1 MVRKLGYPSGLPG
14 GQIVM
19 GDTYEHDLISDLER
33 RFKTLAGDD
42 NLLDRDEFKRAL
54 SLKDDYYADRLFD
67 MVDDDDSKSVELGEF
82 IEFVHQMTSA
92 DTRTRVEF
100 AFRLHD
106 PDDSGG
112 IDLAELRQ
120 IIQSSVTQHGVELPE
135 RAIDG
140 LTELLFKRA
149 DEDDNGTIDANEFA
163 AVLEA
168 YPNLK
173 SQLTFS
179 AATWLRPRSAPKQTP
194 NVMSK
199 VRARIGSS
207 ARWTSNN
214 KSAVFWLSVYA
225 LVNIALFW
233 NAAETYAAQGANI
246 YVQIARGGGAC
257 LNFNGALILLPMLRH
272 LLTWVRA
279 SVFGDLL
286 PVDDSI
292 AFHKLVGHVMM
303 VFAVIHTIAHFLNY
317 STLPES
323 ITFYAFETHA
333 GLTGVLLMAIFL
345 VMWVCALEFIRRGGH
360 FELFYFTHF
369 GYVAWFVLA
378 LMHGP
383 VFWQWASV
391 PIAGYVIERI
401 IRTARTNRAMPVNAL
416 EPLTSGVTRLEL
428 QLPDRFRYRTGDYVF
443 IKYPEVSK
451 HEWHP
456 FTVTTCPEETGRLSV
471 HVRGLGNWTK
481 RLYKIA
487 KSKAGAEQLGVAY
500 IDGPY
505 GTPATRIF
513 DSHIAVLI
521 GAGIGVTPFA
531 AILKSLF
538 LRRAAGDPNLSVEK
552 IHFFWMNRDQHAF
565 EWFSD
570 MIADLERQ
578 DLKGE
583 FLDAQIY
590 LTGVKLD
597 MTSAMLDIA
606 MDVYQQ
612 DTGKD
617 LLTGLRNRTNLDRP
631 QWPQIFADLAEEHAS
646 NKVDVFFC
654 GPAPLAKQLS
664 VVAAKHGFGFHKE
677 NF

>member
-1 MVRKLGYPSGLPG
+1 MA
-14 GQIVM
+14 
-19 GDTYEHDLISDLER
+19 DTSDGTLVAELED
-33 RFKTLAGDD
+33 RFKKIAGED
-42 NLLDRDEFKRAL
+42 NLLDRDEFRQAL
-54 SLKDDYYADRLFD
+54 SLTDDYYADRIFD
-67 MVDDDDSKSVELGEF
+67 IVDDDDSGSVELGEF
-82 IEFVHQMTSA
+82 MEFVRQMTSA
-92 DTRTRVEF
+92 DTEERIAF

-112 IDLAELRQ
+112 IDMGELRQ
-120 IIQSSVTQHGVELPE
+120 IIKSSVSQHGIELPE

-140 LTELLFKRA
+140 MTELLFKRA
-149 DEDDNGTIDANEFA
+149 DNDGSGSIDADEFA
-163 AVLEA
+163 AVLDA
-168 YPNLK
+168 YPGLK

-179 AATWLRPRSAPKQTP
+179 AATWLRPRRTP
-194 NVMSK
+194 SGRPSPGSK
-199 VRARIGSS
+199 LRTKLAAS
-207 ARWTSNN
+207 ARWISNN
-214 KSAVFWLSVYA
+214 KPATFWLCVYA
-225 LVNIALFW
+225 LVNIGLFW
-233 NAAETYAAQGANI
+233 NAVETYAAQGANT

-257 LNFNGALILLPMLRH
+257 LNFNGALILIPMLRH
-272 LLTWVRA
+272 LLTRVRA
-279 SVFGDLL
+279 SVFGDLF
-286 PVDDSI
+286 PIDESI

-303 VFAVIHTIAHFLNY
+303 GFAVIHTIAHFLNY

-323 ITFYAFETHA
+323 IGFYALQTHA
-333 GLTGVLLMAIFL
+333 GLTGVLLMAVFM
-345 VMWVCALEFIRRGGH
+345 VMWVCALDFIRRGGH

-378 LMHGP
+378 LLHGP
-383 VFWQWASV
+383 VFWMWTIV
-391 PIAGYVIERI
+391 PITGYVIERV
-401 IRTARTNRAMPVNAL
+401 IRTAGTNRAMPVNAL

-428 QLPDRFRYRTGDYVF
+428 QLPDGFRYRTGDYVF
-443 IKYPEVSK
+443 IKYPDVSK

-456 FTVTTCPEETGRLSV
+456 FTVTTCPEETGKLSV

-481 RLYKIA
+481 RLYKTA
-487 KSKAGAEQLGVAY
+487 KDKAGADNLGVAY

-513 DSHIAVLI
+513 QSRVAVLI

-538 LRRAAGDPNLSVEK
+538 MRRAVGDTDMAVEK
-552 IHFFWMNRDQHAF
+552 AHFIWMNRDQHAF

-570 MIADLERQ
+570 MIAGLERE
-578 DLKGE
+578 DPDGT

-631 QWPQIFADLAEEHAS
+631 KWPQIFEALAKEHEAG
-646 NKVDVFFC
+646 KVDVYFC

-664 VVAAKHGFGFHKE
+664 TLAGQHGFGFHKE

>member
-1 MVRKLGYPSGLPG
+1 MAVVS
-14 GQIVM
+14 
-19 GDTYEHDLISDLER
+19 DSDLIAELES
-33 RFKTLAGDD
+33 RFKKIAGDD
-42 NLLDRDEFKRAL
+42 NLLDRDEFRRAL
-54 SLKDDYYADRLFD
+54 SLNDDYYADRIFD
-67 MVDDDDSKSVELGEF
+67 IVDDDHSQSVELGEF
-82 IEFVHQMTSA
+82 MEFVRQMTSA
-92 DTRTRVEF
+92 ETEERIAF

-112 IDLAELRQ
+112 IDQDELRQ
-120 IIQSSVTQHGVELPE
+120 IIQSSVGQHGIELPD

-140 LTELLFKRA
+140 MSELLFKRA
-149 DEDDNGTIDANEFA
+149 DDDGSGSIDAVEFA
-163 AVLEA
+163 AVLDA
-168 YPNLK
+168 YPGLK

-179 AATWLRPRSAPKQTP
+179 AATWLRPRREPTAQPTAASKIQKKFSA
-194 NVMSK
+194 
-199 VRARIGSS
+199 G
-207 ARWTSNN
+207 ARWASNN
-214 KSAVFWLSVYA
+214 KTAAFWLFVYA
-225 LVNIALFW
+225 LVNIGLFW
-233 NAAETYAAQGANI
+233 NAVETYAAEGANI

-257 LNFNGALILLPMLRH
+257 LNFNGALILIPMLRH
-272 LLTWVRA
+272 LLTRVRA
-279 SVFGDLL
+279 STFGDLF

-303 VFAVIHTIAHFLNY
+303 GFAVIHTIAHFLNY

-323 ITFYAFETHA
+323 IAFYALETHA
-333 GLTGVLLMAIFL
+333 GLTGVLLMGVFM
-345 VMWVCALEFIRRGGH
+345 VMWVCALDYIRRGGH

-369 GYVAWFVLA
+369 GYVVWFILA

-383 VFWQWASV
+383 VFWQWTIL

-428 QLPDRFRYRTGDYVF
+428 QLPEGFRYRTGDYVF

-456 FTVTTCPEETGRLSV
+456 FTVTTCPEETGKLSV

-481 RLYKIA
+481 RLYKTATA
-487 KSKAGAEQLGVAY
+487 KADSGNLGVAY

-513 DSHIAVLI
+513 QSRVAVLI

-538 LRRAAGDPNLSVEK
+538 MRRAAGDTDMVVEK
-552 IHFFWMNRDQHAF
+552 AHFIWMNRDQHAF

-570 MIADLERQ
+570 MIADLESQ
-578 DLKGE
+578 DPDGT

-606 MDVYQQ
+606 MDVYQK
-612 DTGKD
+612 DMGKD

-631 QWPQIFADLAEEHAS
+631 KWPDIFKSLAEEHKES
-646 NKVDVFFC
+646 KVDVYFC
-654 GPAPLAKQLS
+654 GPSPLAKQLGS
-664 VVAAKHGFGFHKE
+664 LAGKHGFGFHKE

>member
-1 MVRKLGYPSGLPG
+1 MTAS
-14 GQIVM
+14 
-19 GDTYEHDLISDLER
+19 TESDLIAELEA
-33 RFKTLAGDD
+33 RFKKIAGDD
-42 NLLDRDEFKRAL
+42 NLLDRDEFRRAL
-54 SLKDDYYADRLFD
+54 SLTDDYYADRIFD
-67 MVDDDDSKSVELGEF
+67 IVDDDDSNSVELSEF
-82 IEFVHQMTSA
+82 LEFVRRMTTA
-92 DTRTRVEF
+92 ETEERIAF

-112 IDLAELRQ
+112 IDLGELRQ
-120 IIQSSVTQHGVELPE
+120 IIQSSVGQHGIQLPE

-140 LTELLFKRA
+140 MTELLFRRA
-149 DEDDNGTIDANEFA
+149 DEDDSGAIDASEFA
-163 AVLEA
+163 AVLDA
-168 YPNLK
+168 YPGLK

-179 AATWLRPRSAPKQTP
+179 AATWLRPKREPASKTTSATKLQ
-194 NVMSK
+194 NK
-199 VRARIGSS
+199 ISS
-207 ARWTSNN
+207 ATRWASNN
-214 KSAVFWLSVYA
+214 KAAVFWLCIYA
-225 LVNIALFW
+225 LVNIGLFW
-233 NAAETYAAQGANI
+233 HAVETYAAQGANV

-257 LNFNGALILLPMLRH
+257 LNFNGALILIPMLRH

-279 SVFGDLL
+279 SVFGDLF

-303 VFAVIHTIAHFLNY
+303 GFAVIHTIAHFLNY

-323 ITFYAFETHA
+323 IAFYAFETHA
-333 GLTGVLLMAIFL
+333 GLTGVLLMVVFM
-345 VMWVCALEFIRRGGH
+345 VMWVCALDFVRRGGH

-369 GYVAWFVLA
+369 GYVAWFILA
-378 LMHGP
+378 LLHGP
-383 VFWQWASV
+383 VFWMWAIV
-391 PIAGYVIERI
+391 PITGYVIERI

-428 QLPDRFRYRTGDYVF
+428 QLPDGFKYRTGDYVF
-443 IKYPEVSK
+443 VKYPEVSK

-456 FTVTTCPEETGRLSV
+456 FTVTTCPEETGKLSV

-481 RLYKIA
+481 RLYKTA
-487 KSKAGAEQLGVAY
+487 KSNSEESSLGVAY

-513 DSHIAVLI
+513 HSRVAVLI

-538 LRRAAGDPNLSVEK
+538 MRRAAGNTEMAVEK
-552 IHFFWMNRDQHAF
+552 THFIWMNRDQHAF

-578 DLKGE
+578 DPDGT

-612 DTGKD
+612 ETGKD

-631 QWPQIFADLAEEHAS
+631 KWPQIFEALDKEHKDS
-646 NKVDVFFC
+646 KVDVYFC

-664 VVAAKHGFGFHKE
+664 VLAAKHGFGFHKE

>member
-1 MVRKLGYPSGLPG
+1 MA
-14 GQIVM
+14 QIRD
-19 GDTYEHDLISDLER
+19 GDLIADLER
-33 RFKTLAGDD
+33 RFKEIAGDD
-42 NLLDRDEFKRAL
+42 NLLDRGEFRRAL
-54 SLKDDYYADRLFD
+54 SLTDDYYADRIFD
-67 MVDDDDSKSVELGEF
+67 IVDDDKSQSVELCEF
-82 IEFVHQMTSA
+82 LEFVERMTSA
-92 DTRTRVEF
+92 DTEERIAF

-106 PDDSGG
+106 PDDSGD
-112 IDLAELRQ
+112 IDHDELRQ
-120 IIQSSVTQHGVELPE
+120 IIAASVAQHGIELPE

-140 LTELLFKRA
+140 MSELLFKRA
-149 DEDDNGTIDANEFA
+149 DEDNNGTIDAAEFA
-163 AVLEA
+163 AVLDA
-168 YPNLK
+168 YPQLK

-179 AATWLRPRSAPKQTP
+179 AVTWLKPRRTTTGGPSA
-194 NVMSK
+194 VSK
-199 VRARIGSS
+199 LKKNLATT
-207 ARWTSNN
+207 ARWATNN
-214 KSAVFWLSVYA
+214 RSAVFWLSLYA

-233 NAAETYAAQGANI
+233 NAVETYAAQGANT

-257 LNFNGALILLPMLRH
+257 LNFNGALILIPMLRH
-272 LLTWVRA
+272 LLTKVRA
-279 SVFGDLL
+279 SIFGDLF

-292 AFHKLVGHVMM
+292 AFHKIVGHVMM
-303 VFAVIHTIAHFLNY
+303 VFAVIHTIAHFANY
-317 STLPES
+317 STLPEPVA
-323 ITFYAFETHA
+323 FYALQTHA
-333 GLTGVLLMAIFL
+333 GLTGVLLMAVFL
-345 VMWVCALEFIRRGGH
+345 VMWVCALDFIRRGGH

-369 GYVAWFVLA
+369 GYIAWLLLA

-383 VFWQWASV
+383 VFWQWAIL
-391 PIAGYVIERI
+391 PIAGYAIERI

-416 EPLTSGVTRLEL
+416 EPLSSGVTRLEL
-428 QLPDRFRYRTGDYVF
+428 QLPEGFKYRTGDYVF

-456 FTVTTCPEETGRLSV
+456 FTVTTCPEETGKLSI

-481 RLYKIA
+481 RLYKTA
-487 KSKAGAEQLGVAY
+487 KTNEEAKDHGVAY

-513 DSHIAVLI
+513 RSKVPVLI

-538 LRRAAGDPNLSVEK
+538 MRRAAGDADMAVEK
-552 IHFFWMNRDQHAF
+552 THFIWMNRDQHAF

-578 DLKGE
+578 DSKGE

-606 MDVYQQ
+606 MDVHQKE
-612 DTGKD
+612 TGKD

-631 QWPQIFADLAEEHAS
+631 KWPEIFKQLSEEHEPG
-646 NKVDVFFC
+646 KVDVYFC

-664 VVAAKHGFGFHKE
+664 GLAAKYGFGFHKE